1 MAITRIDK
9 YNARMTNA
17 FAPFTLGP
25 INVPN
30 RFIRSGANEM
40 MTYQSSPTRSLL
52 EFHRR
57 IAAGG
62 TGMTTLAYVAVSPD
76 GRTFESQGVMSRASL
91 PHYAAIADAVHA
103 EGGKVSA
110 QITHAGSFVNHRQ
123 LSTSRAMSA
132 SGGIDQMGIMIGRW
146 FQRAM
151 TPADMAQVRQEF
163 VSAALLARE
172 GGFDA
177 VELHMGHG
185 YLLNQ
190 FISPLSNKRTDD
202 YGGSAEKRARFPAE
216 ILSAVKDAVGGDLAV
231 LAKINLYDGVKK
243 GATIDDAVVTARV
256 LEIAGADML
265 ILSGGRNIESPWAI
279 FNSSLPL
286 DDMSKLESGLA
297 YRLQMM
303 ALKAMTP
310 KNIRFSELY
319 FLEAARRVRAA
330 VGCGLG
336 YVGGV
341 LSMDNAQQV
350 LDEGFDAVVMARA
363 LVHDPAIVNRF
374 REDPSHHSACD
385 SCNRCVAL
393 MYTPSGTYCALS
405 NNVLPPEWNRVPAAE
420 VTAR

>member
-1 MAITRIDK
+1 MI
-9 YNARMTNA
+9 NA

-25 INVPN
+25 IHVPN

-40 MTYQSSPTRSLL
+40 MTHGSIPTRSLL

-76 GRTFESQGVMSRASL
+76 GRTFESQGVMSPASL
-91 PHYAAIADAVHA
+91 PHYRAIAEAVHA
-103 EGGKVSA
+103 EGGTISA
-110 QITHAGSFVNHRQ
+110 QITHAGSFVQHRE
-123 LSTSRAMSA
+123 LSTRRAMSA
-132 SGGIDQMGIMIGRW
+132 SGGIDQMGAMMGRW

-151 TPADMAQVRQEF
+151 TPSDMAQVRQEF
-163 VSAALLARE
+163 VSAAILARE
-172 GGFDA
+172 AGFDA

-190 FISPLSNKRTDD
+190 FISPLSNKRRDA
-202 YGGSAEKRARFPAE
+202 YGCSAENRARFPAE
-216 ILSAVKDAVGGDLAV
+216 VLSAVKDAVGGNLAI
-231 LAKINLYDGVKK
+231 LAKINLHDGVKE
-243 GATIDDAVVTARV
+243 GATVEDAVVTARV
-256 LEIAGADML
+256 LEKAGADML
-265 ILSGGRNIESPWAI
+265 VLSGGRNIEAPWAI

-286 DDMSKLESGLA
+286 ADMAKLQSGWA
-297 YRLQMM
+297 YQLQMK

-310 KNIRFSELY
+310 KNIQFSELY

-330 VGCGLG
+330 VGCSLG

-341 LSMDNAQQV
+341 LSMDGAQKV

-363 LVHDPAIVNRF
+363 LVHDPAIVNHF
-374 REDPSHHSACD
+374 RENPAHHSACD

-393 MYTPSGTYCALS
+393 MYSPSGTHCAIS
-405 NNVLPPEWNRVPAAE
+405 NNAFPAEWNRVAA
-420 VTAR
+420 

>member
-1 MAITRIDK
+1 MK
-9 YNARMTNA
+9 HA
-17 FAPFTLGP
+17 FAPFTVGP
-25 INVPN
+25 ITVPN

-40 MTYQSSPTRSLL
+40 MTRGSMPTRSLL

-76 GRTFESQGVMSRASL
+76 GRTFESQGVMSRNSL

-103 EGGKVSA
+103 EGGRISA
-110 QITHAGSFVNHRQ
+110 QITHAGSFVQHRQ

-132 SGGIDQMGIMIGRW
+132 SGGIDQMGMMMGRW
-146 FQRAM
+146 LQRPM
-151 TPADMAQVRQEF
+151 NSSDMMQVRQEF

-172 GGFDA
+172 AGFDA

-190 FISPLSNKRTDD
+190 FISPLSNKRTDE
-202 YGGSAEKRARFPAE
+202 YGGSAERRARFPAE
-216 ILSAVKDAVGGDLAV
+216 VLTDVKSAVGNDLAV

-243 GATIDDAVVTARV
+243 GATVEDAIVTSKALQDV
-256 LEIAGADML
+256 GADML

-279 FNSSLPL
+279 FNGSLPL
-286 DDMSKLESGLA
+286 DEMAKLQSGWK
-297 YRLQMM
+297 YQLQMM

-310 KNIRFSELY
+310 RNIKFSELY
-319 FLEAARRVRAA
+319 FLEAARKVRAA
-330 VGCGLG
+330 VDCGLG

-341 LSMDNAQQV
+341 LSMDGAQQV
-350 LDEGFDAVVMARA
+350 LEEGFDAVVMARA
-363 LVHDPAIVNRF
+363 LVHDPAIVRRF
-374 REDPSHHSACD
+374 RENPSHHSACD

-393 MYTPSGTYCALS
+393 MYTPPGTHCALS
-405 NNVLPPEWNRVPAAE
+405 NNALPPEWNQVPAE
-420 VTAR
+420 TAV